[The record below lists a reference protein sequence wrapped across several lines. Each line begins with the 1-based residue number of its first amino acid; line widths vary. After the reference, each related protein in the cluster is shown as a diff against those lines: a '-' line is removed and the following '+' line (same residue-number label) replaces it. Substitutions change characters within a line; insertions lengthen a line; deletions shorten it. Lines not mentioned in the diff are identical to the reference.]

1 LDYLE
6 KALKIYLLL
15 FYKLLLKNFVS
26 KISMIF
32 RLIRKQKLIWI
43 LKLLLHNSEWI
54 ICRT

>member
-15 FYKLLLKNFVS
+15 FYKLWLKNFVS